1 MSVLLELKNVTKKIN
16 NKTIVDNIT
25 FSIKKGE
32 IFGFIGPNGA
42 GKTTTIKMICG
53 LYNITSG
60 DIYINNKN
68 ISKNLEESLG
78 CIGAIVE
85 NPEMYKYL
93 SGRDNLKI
101 ISRMYNNI
109 DKERIHEV
117 IKLVKLENRIDDKV
131 KTYSL
136 GMKQRLGIA
145 QSLLHKPKL
154 LILDEP
160 TNGLDPMGIKDLRKT
175 LRHLADNENL
185 CIVVSS
191 HLLSEMELMCDT
203 FCIINNG
210 KIIDIKTLDNIKNK
224 LNIKV
229 KFSFKLD
236 NIEKSKTLLE
246 DNFKELDIDIDNNR
260 LIVSCEK
267 DMLSNINK
275 LLINNNINL
284 FEILPLS
291 NTLEDEFLE
300 MTADSNKQIR

>member
-1 MSVLLELKNVTKKIN
+1 MSILLELKNVTKKIN
-16 NKTIVDNIT
+16 NKIIVDNLT

-53 LYNITSG
+53 LYSITSG

-68 ISKNLEESLG
+68 ISKNREESLG

-93 SGRDNLKI
+93 SGKDNLKI
-101 ISRMYNNI
+101 IARMYNNI
-109 DKERIHEV
+109 NENRINEV
-117 IKLVKLENRIDDKV
+117 VKLVKLENRINDKV

-136 GMKQRLGIA
+136 GMKQRLGVA
-145 QSLLHKPKL
+145 QALLHKPNL

-160 TNGLDPMGIKDLRKT
+160 TNGLDPMGIKDLRET
-175 LRHLADNENL
+175 LRNLANNENL
-185 CIVVSS
+185 CVVVSS

-210 KIIDIKTLDNIKNK
+210 KIMDIRTLENNKNK
-224 LNIKV
+224 VNSKI
-229 KFSFKLD
+229 KFSFKVDNLD
-236 NIEKSKTLLE
+236 KAKEVIQENIK
-246 DNFKELDIDIDNNR
+246 NIDIVIDNNK
-260 LIVSCEK
+260 LIISCEK
-267 DMLSNINK
+267 HILSIVNK
-275 LLINNNINL
+275 LIINNDINL
-284 FEILPLS
+284 FEISTLS

-300 MTADSNKQIR
+300 ITESSNKQIR